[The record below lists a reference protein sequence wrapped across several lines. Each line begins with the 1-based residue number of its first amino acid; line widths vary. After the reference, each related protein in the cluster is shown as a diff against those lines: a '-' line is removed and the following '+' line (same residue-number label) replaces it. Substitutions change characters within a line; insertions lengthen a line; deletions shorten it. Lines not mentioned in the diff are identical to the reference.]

1 MARRK
6 KQRLGQHFLEPV
18 WSKRVVD
25 ILHPKADDVILEI
38 GAGAGSLTRELA
50 KSGANITAIEID
62 PRLAEQLTRDLPS
75 NVRILNCD
83 FLKLNLDKIFKC
95 DDQPVRIAGNLPYS
109 VSTQILRRLLLL
121 SAHGTRIRDGVL
133 MFQKE
138 VAKRVAASPGTK
150 DWGPLGVT
158 VRLNADPKEVLTLP
172 RGAFRPM
179 PEVQSSLVSLRFCQ
193 PPVEISNTAIFT
205 RLVNT
210 LFNQRRKTAANAL
223 EPLVPE
229 ITKISTQDV
238 FEQAGVNPRLRPEKL
253 KLAEL
258 ADLSEVLAHSAS

>member
-6 KQRLGQHFLEPV
+6 KQVLGQHFLEPA
-18 WSKRVVD
+18 WSKRVVEILAPKSDD
-25 ILHPKADDVILEI
+25 IILEI
-38 GAGAGSLTRELA
+38 GAGTGSLTRQLA
-50 KSGANITAIEID
+50 KTGASIIAIEID
-62 PRLAEQLTRDLPS
+62 SHLAEQLTRDLPD

-83 FLKLNLDKIFKC
+83 FLRLTIEEILEGN
-95 DDQPVRIAGNLPYS
+95 DQPIRVAGNLPYS
-109 VSTQILRRLLLL
+109 VSTQILRRLLTL
-121 SAHGTRIRDGVL
+121 SAHGNRIQDGAL

-138 VAKRVAASPGTK
+138 VAKRVAAVPGTK

-158 VRLNADPKEVLTLP
+158 VRLSADPKEVLALP

-179 PEVQSSLVSLRFCQ
+179 PEVQSSLVTLRFCHS
-193 PPVEISNTAIFT
+193 PVEISNTAIFT

-229 ITKISTQDV
+229 ITRISTQDI
-238 FEQAGVNPRLRPEKL
+238 FKRAGVDPKLRPEKL

-258 ADLSEVLAHSAS
+258 ADLSEVLAQSAL